1 MGDLWRSQPMQL
13 VQLFINLEAAH
24 DTVDELGELGLV
36 QFRDVRE
43 KNALVF
49 GGRSDAKVLVR
60 FRACML
66 TYPFFCI
73 AKSYRQCFPT

>member
-36 QFRDVRE
+36 QFRDVRQL
-43 KNALVF
+43 ALTF
-49 GGRSDAKVLVR
+49 QKTDHMRKSFRFYEPRS
-60 FRACML
+60 
-66 TYPFFCI
+66 
-73 AKSYRQCFPT
+73 

>member
-43 KNALVF
+43 KRALVF
-49 GGRSDAKVLVR
+49 GEVRCNFRDEFVALEADVSAVL
-60 FRACML
+60 C
-66 TYPFFCI
+66 
-73 AKSYRQCFPT
+73 S